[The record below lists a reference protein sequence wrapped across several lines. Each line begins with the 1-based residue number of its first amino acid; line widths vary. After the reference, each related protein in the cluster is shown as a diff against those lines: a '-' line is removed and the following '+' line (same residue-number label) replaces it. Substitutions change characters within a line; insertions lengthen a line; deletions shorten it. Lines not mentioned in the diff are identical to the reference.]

1 MEQLLDIIH
10 VPISFEMKVHNAKL
24 EISDDTFSQQG
35 IVDFT
40 DLTPYTSRLYF
51 DTHEYKYKAR
61 STASTAE
68 QNQTDQI
75 SYEDQI
81 LMSMNGTADL
91 AKEEKS
97 LMETQSSTSTLSSLA
112 FQHIQPTIQSTIGIP
127 AYPAD
132 FDWDTQSLSVQYE
145 TDRQNYEWLTKNRPK
160 LKFTPASV
168 EFVVKEYARVEFKY
182 LGKPQYV
189 PPSASPDYQPP
200 KMNVTA

>member
-24 EISDDTFSQQG
+24 EISDDAFSQQG

-61 STASTAE
+61 STAAQSQAG
-68 QNQTDQI
+68 QV

-81 LMSMNGTADL
+81 LMSMSGTADL
-91 AKEEKS
+91 AKEEKT
-97 LMETQSSTSTLSSLA
+97 LMETQNSTSTLGAFA
-112 FQHIQPTIQSTIGIP
+112 FQHLQPTIQSTIGIP
-127 AYPAD
+127 SYPTD
-132 FDWDTQSLSVQYE
+132 FSWDAQSLSVQYE
-145 TDRQNYEWLTKNRPK
+145 TDRQNYDWLTKNRPK

-168 EFVVKEYARVEFKY
+168 EFVVKEYAHVEFKY

-189 PPSASPDYQPP
+189 PPSASPDYEPP
-200 KMNVTA
+200 KLNVTA

>member
-10 VPISFEMKVHNAKL
+10 IPLSFEMKVHNAKL
-24 EISDDTFSQQG
+24 EISDDNFFQQG

-40 DLTPYTSRLYF
+40 DLTPYTPRLYF
-51 DTHEYKYKAR
+51 DTREYKYKAR
-61 STASTAE
+61 STAGH
-68 QNQTDQI
+68 QTGPV

-81 LMSMNGTADL
+81 LMSMSGTADL

-97 LMETQSSTSTLSSLA
+97 LMETQDSTSTLSA
-112 FQHIQPTIQSTIGIP
+112 FTFQHIQPTIQSTIGIP